1 MPSVV
6 DWHPR
11 LLFIL
16 YARRCKIRSITFYV
30 RGPTIPDMDWYIQ
43 RSCKSEDENCSYGI
57 VIFGWYEKTDYSSWR
72 RLERVIESSG
82 LTINSFA
89 RYVGLPRGENLYQ
102 IKRGNYGVSLGVAKR
117 SMQISAVSDFLVDAR
132 RSRIRCYAGRRCFR
146 RSDPC
151 ISGLFRGGVSAQG
164 GSRTVSASFC
174 RRGSGGSNCIMH
186 GRSIRNGL
194 QHWLVLLREPDGE
207 VINGRVYFVM
217 TECFYLFCSVYRI
230 EGDPARL
237 RLKSLFATA
246 DDDLEV
252 RCEEICVM
260 WPVCGAICGLK

>member
-1 MPSVV
+1 M
-6 DWHPR
+6 
-11 LLFIL
+11 
-16 YARRCKIRSITFYV
+16 K
-30 RGPTIPDMDWYIQ
+30 
-43 RSCKSEDENCSYGI
+43 
-57 VIFGWYEKTDYSSWR
+57 KTDYSSWR

-102 IKRGNYGVSLGVAKR
+102 IKRGNYGISLGVAKKIHAKFPQYPI
-117 SMQISAVSDFLVDAR
+117 SWLMHGEAESAVLSEKDGFVV
-132 RSRIRCYAGRRCFR
+132 RIPVYQDTAVMMFPPNGAPDRELLLSAEEAHGAQIAVLCAGEPLAAGWQ
-146 RSDPC
+146 D
-151 ISGLFRGGVSAQG
+151 
-164 GSRTVSASFC
+164 
-174 RRGSGGSNCIMH
+174 
-186 GRSIRNGL
+186 
-194 QHWLVLLREPDGE
+194 WLVLLREPDGE